1 MIEFIFFKI
10 IVPVAA
16 AVICG
21 LLVWFVIDCL
31 EASSWAEEDV
41 KMPGFHVSAGI
52 GGHNSCKND
61 PTKCGLCKA
70 PDLEGAEEK
79 K

>member
-10 IVPVAA
+10 VVPVAA
-16 AVICG
+16 AMICG

-52 GGHNSCKND
+52 GGIYARHHQQQGRMERQRSRYN
-61 PTKCGLCKA
+61 
-70 PDLEGAEEK
+70 
-79 K
+79 

>member
-1 MIEFIFFKI
+1 MIDFIFFKI

-41 KMPGFHVSAGI
+41 
-52 GGHNSCKND
+52 
-61 PTKCGLCKA
+61 
-70 PDLEGAEEK
+70 
-79 K
+79 